1 MCDDDDNFMA
11 ALPEDLQILIRYAWN
26 HNIQLIRLDRDAAE
40 SEELPRYD
48 WSSM

>member
-1 MCDDDDNFMA
+1 MA
-11 ALPEDLQILIRYAWN
+11 GFPANGDITEILIRYAWN